1 MTAIP
6 IPTIGTTALLHHRA
20 ADRTAPLK
28 TALLQRNFAEYGTLN
43 PVTDSNSGNN
53 PATGTLGAPPL
64 SAEAL
69 VKEDPRTVRM
79 GTLISLIVGSC
90 IGAGIFALP
99 QNIASV
105 ASPGA
110 AAIGWFITGLGM
122 LCVAYV
128 FQSLAIRKPHLDS
141 GVYSYVRA
149 GLGDFV
155 GFASAWGYW
164 LGTIIAQVGY
174 ATLFFTSLG
183 YFIPLFDGSRP
194 LVQSIAVS
202 ALTWLIFAVLSRGVR
217 QAAIL
222 NVVATVAK
230 ILPIIAF
237 LGLVAFLGFQP
248 EVFTSDFWGNNPTFG
263 ENADQASSLMDQ
275 VKAMMLFTVW
285 AFIGVEGAS
294 TYSKRARHRKD
305 ISLAT
310 FFGFVTV
317 FLLLT
322 AVSFLSFGVV
332 SREELAAMGD
342 NSMASVLEVVVGPW
356 GSGLISVGLCI
367 SVLGAYVSWQML
379 CAEPITLMAQDELMP
394 KIVGRTNAMGAPY
407 VAQFMSAVVIQA
419 FIIVFYLNESTY
431 TTMVQLATSLYLVP
445 YVFSAMYLVFLAT
458 RGEGIQHP
466 DAGRKFDLSG
476 PDIDRRTNTL
486 HLAIGIVAFIYS
498 CWLLYAAELH
508 FVLLGTLLIL
518 PGMAIYVGTRLK
530 AKGRV
535 FNLFEWV
542 VAAVIVGSA
551 IIALVLIFQGAV
563 SL

>member
-1 MTAIP
+1 MTVSS
-6 IPTIGTTALLHHRA
+6 
-20 ADRTAPLK
+20 
-28 TALLQRNFAEYGTLN
+28 NEN
-43 PVTDSNSGNN
+43 PQNS
-53 PATGTLGAPPL
+53 PAKPA

-69 VKEDPRTVRM
+69 VVDDPRTVRM
-79 GTLISLIVGSC
+79 GTLVSLIVGSC

-110 AAIGWFITGLGM
+110 AMIGWAITGLGM

-128 FQSLAIRKPHLDS
+128 FQALALRKPHLDS

-174 ATLFFTSLG
+174 ATLFFSSLG
-183 YFIPLFDGSRP
+183 FFVPIFNGDHALF
-194 LVQSIAVS
+194 QAFAVS
-202 ALTWLIFAVLSRGVR
+202 ALTWTIFAVLSRGVR
-217 QAAIL
+217 QAAIV

-230 ILPIIAF
+230 VLPIAAF
-237 LGLVAFLGFQP
+237 LILTAFLGFNT
-248 EVFTSDFWGNNPTFG
+248 EVFTADFWGNNPTFG
-263 ENADQASSLMDQ
+263 SGADEPHTLMQQ

-294 TYSKRARHRKD
+294 TYSKRARHRRD

-310 FFGFVTV
+310 LLGYVTV

-322 AVSFLSFGVV
+322 SVSFLSYGVV
-332 SREELAAMGD
+332 SREELAQMGD
-342 NSMASVLEVVVGPW
+342 NSMASVLEHVVGPW
-356 GSGLISVGLCI
+356 GAGLISVGLCI

-379 CAEPITLMAQDELMP
+379 CAEPITLMAQDGLMP
-394 KIVGRTNAMGAPY
+394 SVVGRTNAMGAPY
-407 VAQFMSAVVIQA
+407 IAQLMSAVVIQA
-419 FIIVFYLNESTY
+419 FILVFYLNESTY

-445 YVFSAMYLVFLAT
+445 YVFSSLYLLLLAT
-458 RGEGIQHP
+458 RGEGLNHP
-466 DAGRKFDLSG
+466 DAGLKFNISG
-476 PDIDRRTNTL
+476 PDVKPSTNTL
-486 HLAIGIVAFIYS
+486 HLVLGLVAFAYS

-518 PGMAIYVGTRLK
+518 PGMAIYMVTRIK

-535 FNLFEWV
+535 FNVFEWFI
-542 VAAVIVGSA
+542 AAGIVGCA
-551 IIALVLIFQGAV
+551 VLALVLIAQGAI

>member
-1 MTAIP
+1 MLYRTHVSKANNGDL
-6 IPTIGTTALLHHRA
+6 PTKIL
-20 ADRTAPLK
+20 PL
-28 TALLQRNFAEYGTLN
+28 TH
-43 PVTDSNSGNN
+43 PGN
-53 PATGTLGAPPL
+53 
-64 SAEAL
+64 AEAL
-69 VKEDPRTVRM
+69 VKDDPRTVRM
-79 GTLISLIVGSC
+79 GTLVSLIVGSC
-90 IGAGIFALP
+90 VGAGIFALP

-110 AAIGWFITGLGM
+110 AIIGWIITGLGM
-122 LCVAYV
+122 LCIAYV
-128 FQSLAIRKPHLDS
+128 FQALSHRKPHLDS

-174 ATLFFTSLG
+174 ATLFFSSLG
-183 YFIPLFDGSRP
+183 FFVPLFDGSRP
-194 LVQSIAVS
+194 LIQAVAVS
-202 ALTWLIFAVLSRGVR
+202 GLTWAIFGVLSRGVR

-237 LGLVAFLGFQP
+237 LGIVAFIGFNP
-248 EVFTSDFWGNNPTFG
+248 EVFTSDFWGSNPTFG
-263 ENADQASSLMDQ
+263 ENANQASSLLNQ
-275 VKAMMLFTVW
+275 VKGMMLFTVW

-305 ISLAT
+305 ISIAT
-310 FFGFVTV
+310 LLGFVTV

-322 AVSFLSFGVV
+322 AVSFLSYGVV

-342 NSMASVLEVVVGPW
+342 NSMATVLEAVVGPW
-356 GSGLISVGLCI
+356 GAGMVSVGLCI

-379 CAEPITLMAQDELMP
+379 CAEPITLMAQDGLMP
-394 KIVGRTNAMGAPY
+394 KALGRTNDMGAPY
-407 VAQFMSAVVIQA
+407 VAQLMSAVVIQA

-445 YVFSAMYLVFLAT
+445 YVFSSLYLLFLAT
-458 RGEGIQHP
+458 RGEGIKHP

-476 PDIDRRTNTL
+476 PPIPGRTNVL
-486 HLAIGIVAFIYS
+486 HLLLGFVAFAYS

-508 FVLLGTLLIL
+508 FVLLGTLLII
-518 PGMAIYVGTRLK
+518 PGMIIYVCTRAM
-530 AKGRV
+530 AKSRI
-535 FNLFEWV
+535 FNGFEW
-542 VAAVIVGSA
+542 
-551 IIALVLIFQGAV
+551 IIALAIIISAIMAVVLIAQGT
-563 SL
+563 LTL